1 MRTLGIILGL
11 MWVAAGAVAATT
23 YRWVDADGL
32 HYSDQPH
39 PGAEKIVLGEIQTY
53 SSPAAPELVAP
64 AGHQAQVREAGFRYE
79 SCAVVQPATDQVF
92 FDVESITVTV
102 QVRPAMRTDDKVVLS
117 FDGQQ
122 REPTGMDQSEFRIA
136 PIDRG
141 THTAAA
147 TVRDASGKPLCQS
160 TAVTFHVRQHSM
172 LAPLAPGRIQ
182 HH

>member
-1 MRTLGIILGL
+1 MRTLAIFLGL
-11 MWVAAGAVAATT
+11 MWFAAGAVAATT

-39 PGAEKIVLGEIQTY
+39 PGAEQIVLGQVQTY
-53 SSPAAPELVAP
+53 SSPAAPEIVMP
-64 AGHQAQVREAGFRYE
+64 AERQAQARDAAGFHYD

-92 FDVESITVTV
+92 FDIDSLTVTV
-102 QVRPAMRTDDKVVLS
+102 QVQPAMRSDDKVVLS

-122 REPTGMDQSEFRIA
+122 REPTSMDQSEFRIA

-147 TVRDASGKPLCQS
+147 TVRDSSGKNLCQS
-160 TAVTFHVRQHSM
+160 AAVTFHVRQHSVLTPRATPRTM
-172 LAPLAPGRIQ
+172 
-182 HH
+182 H